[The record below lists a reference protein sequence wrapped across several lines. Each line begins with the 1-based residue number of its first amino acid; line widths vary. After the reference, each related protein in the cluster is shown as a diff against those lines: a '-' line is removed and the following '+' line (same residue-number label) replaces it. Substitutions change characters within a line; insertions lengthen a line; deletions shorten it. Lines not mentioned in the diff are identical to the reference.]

1 MIAAHRIRPHR
12 ILRTKAAA
20 ALAGATLI
28 LIAGA
33 CDFNDPD
40 EIQNQANMALVRVQV
55 FASSDS
61 RTPVPGVRMIVESP
75 PQEQGG
81 GGQQRQRPY
90 QGPDVIAIS
99 GEDGL
104 AEAFVFPGYQ
114 TEEAGGGGEAVD
126 PANPFELPPPLIFAD
141 VRVVFLYNGQVLP
154 FVTGLTVGSGRL
166 YDLGSVFLLED
177 FGIVVD

>member
-1 MIAAHRIRPHR
+1 M
-12 ILRTKAAA
+12 A
-20 ALAGATLI
+20 ALAGAVLI
-28 LIAGA
+28 LGLGA

-40 EIQNQANMALVRVQV
+40 EVQNQANMALVRVQI
-55 FASSDS
+55 FASSAS
-61 RTPVPGVRMIVESP
+61 RTPVPGVRMIVEAP

-81 GGQQRQRPY
+81 GQQQMRPY
-90 QGPDVIAIS
+90 EGPDVIATS

-104 AEAFVFPGYQ
+104 VEAFVFPGYQ
-114 TEEAGGGGEAVD
+114 TEEDGGDQEGPTNPLD
-126 PANPFELPPPLIFAD
+126 PNFPPPLIFAD

-154 FVTGLTVGSGRL
+154 FITGLTVGSGRL